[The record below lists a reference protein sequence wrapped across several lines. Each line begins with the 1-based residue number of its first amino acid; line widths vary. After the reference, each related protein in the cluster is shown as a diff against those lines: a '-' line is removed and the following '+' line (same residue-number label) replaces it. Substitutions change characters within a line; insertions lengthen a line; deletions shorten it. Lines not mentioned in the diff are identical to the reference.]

1 MPNLAVGN
9 GGQNQNDAWSP
20 ITTGGG
26 QAGGMTSNNE
36 VASIDPFS
44 PVAQKELSEFYLL
57 RNEIESTNTMSS
69 TTAAPGGN
77 NGLIFVNYVYGAY
90 LGFNMIKVEIA
101 Y

>member
-1 MPNLAVGN
+1 MKFKFLEPAVQNDPWSPMPTSG

-44 PVAQKELSEFYLL
+44 PVAQKELNEFDLL
-57 RNEIESTNTMSS
+57 RNEIETTNIMSS

-77 NGLIFVNYVYGAY
+77 N
-90 LGFNMIKVEIA
+90 
-101 Y
+101 